1 MSYEEYIAA
10 LESRMR
16 RIQNLVAEYLKFKNE
31 TPHDPP
37 DRPVS
42 RVVRRSAS
50 KSQAAQ
56 EGR

>member
-37 DRPVS
+37 DRS
-42 RVVRRSAS
+42 AIRVARRSALKS
-50 KSQAAQ
+50 KSAR
-56 EGR
+56 EGG